1 MQNQSFHPDNQM
13 QTSQVQSI
21 SPHSTVDNADDQ
33 KITEDVASLSSTE
46 DFERRRFNQ
55 DVHRFMTEI
64 GKPLTKIPIMGY
76 KELDLYQLFKEVI
89 SYGGFHEVVKN
100 VGTWSKIWK
109 RLSNFDPS
117 ITDSSFRLKKNYE
130 RYLLEYEL
138 HCFPDHRKQIQEYQE
153 RAQLKRS
160 NSQTNLLR
168 PHSPVNS
175 TSSTTLTTTI
185 PPVSSN
191 TNPSSPVPHNSPE
204 SFKPKHKKSLSKGRK
219 TVNSLRASQ
228 SKLPVIVDDLTIE
241 SLGHIVPRSEFVTE
255 KHIFPVGFISTRTY
269 TSMKNTDTRT
279 RYTSEIVEFNG
290 RPKFIVTAADDPLNP
305 IAADTPSEAWKIVLQ
320 SLLPKEQ
327 SNAKIS
333 VCGGLRFGLSHP
345 TVSQLIRELPHAE
358 KCIEI
363 QLQYSPS
370 SRKRKSYPPS
380 ESDDIS
386 LDGKSKILRNEDSMD
401 VSSGDEMDIESAVAT
416 LHALKYC
423 TVY

>member
-1 MQNQSFHPDNQM
+1 MQTQSFHPDHIQS
-13 QTSQVQSI
+13 SQIQSI
-21 SPHSTVDNADDQ
+21 SPHSTVDNVDDQ

-46 DFERRRFNQ
+46 EFERRRFNQ

-168 PHSPVNS
+168 PHSPVN
-175 TSSTTLTTTI
+175 TSSSSTLTSTLS
-185 PPVSSN
+185 PVSTN

-204 SFKPKHKKSLSKGRK
+204 SFKPKHKRSLSKGRK

-228 SKLPVIVDDLTIE
+228 SKLPVTVDDLTIE

-255 KHIFPVGFISTRTY
+255 KHIFPVGFTSTRTY
-269 TSMKNTDTRT
+269 TSIKNPEIRT
-279 RYTSEIVEFNG
+279 RYTSQIVELNG
-290 RPKFIVTAADDPLNP
+290 RPKFIVTAADDPSNP
-305 IAADTPSEAWKIVLQ
+305 IAADSPSEAWKIILQ
-320 SLLPKEQ
+320 SFLPKDQ
-327 SNAKIS
+327 QNARIS

-345 TVSQLIRELPHAE
+345 TVSQMIRELPHAE

-380 ESDDIS
+380 ESDDSS